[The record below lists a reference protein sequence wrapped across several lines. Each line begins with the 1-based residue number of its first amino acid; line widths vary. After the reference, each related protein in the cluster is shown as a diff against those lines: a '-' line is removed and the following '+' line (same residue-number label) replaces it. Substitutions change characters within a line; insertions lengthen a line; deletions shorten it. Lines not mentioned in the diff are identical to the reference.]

1 MDVRMMSNQPE
12 AARLTALRA
21 RTDGQLIAF
30 INRRLDLGLRSDFA
44 DDSATEEA
52 DRIYREVSQLLPV
65 VYGAS
70 QAERRRLEAKLA
82 RLGESLRNVCASVA

>member
-12 AARLTALRA
+12 ATRLTALRA
-21 RTDGQLIAF
+21 RTDRQLIAL

-44 DDSATEEA
+44 NEDAE
-52 DRIYREVSQLLPV
+52 RIYREVSQLLPV

-82 RLGESLRNVCASVA
+82 RLGASLHNVCASVA

>member
-1 MDVRMMSNQPE
+1 MLDQPE
-12 AARLTALRA
+12 AAKLTALRA

-30 INRRLDLGLRSDFA
+30 INNRLDQGLRSDLA
-44 DDSATEEA
+44 AAE
-52 DRIYREVSQLLPV
+52 RIHREVSRLLPV

-82 RLGESLRNVCASVA
+82 RLGASLRNVCASVA

>member
-12 AARLTALRA
+12 ATRLTALRA
-21 RTDGQLIAF
+21 RTDRQLIAF

-44 DDSATEEA
+44 DDSANEDAE
-52 DRIYREVSQLLPV
+52 RIYREVSQLLPV